1 MRSVD
6 AGAVEAA
13 TPKIDPAQVGASE
26 ITVGKI
32 DVFGLDIAKV
42 QPSEIEAREIAG
54 GFALAVKGVDLPV
67 TNELVERI
75 VRNNGLAHGR
85 APVST

>member
-1 MRSVD
+1 
-6 AGAVEAA
+6 
-13 TPKIDPAQVGASE
+13 
-26 ITVGKI
+26 
-32 DVFGLDIAKV
+32 
-42 QPSEIEAREIAG
+42 
-54 GFALAVKGVDLPV
+54 LPV